1 MNELKIGLI
10 LSATDKMSR
19 VVDMAVG
26 KSEKKLSKFQKATE
40 KTGKS
45 IQKMGTKMFLAGSA
59 VAGALFA
66 EVKSQSSAAAEYLR
80 TSQKVG
86 MSVENWQKVEYAAGR
101 VNVASESLR
110 VSLQRFSKTQ
120 VSAFNGNKTAQ
131 AAFKMVGVSIL
142 DHNKKLKSSHKML
155 LQIADAFS
163 RAKNGPVKTA
173 AAIMLF
179 GKAGADMIPMLN
191 NGSKGIKD
199 FGDRAD
205 NFGNIM
211 SGKDAQSMKG
221 FALKMRTMKDATSG
235 VTRMITIAALPAMMQ
250 LADFISITSER
261 VVKWVRQNRSLV
273 NTIVKVAG
281 AIGGISMAAGAF
293 LMTFGTV
300 FRSITL
306 GIEIFKAL
314 KFAIFAVTYYGSG
327 LISTL
332 KSATVVQWLF
342 NTSLLGCPI
351 VYIIL
356 IVGALTAAV
365 IYAYK
370 HFQGFRNLVDSVG
383 NIIKKFGESTWGIIK
398 KFGKSIVEFMLNPFS
413 AVLKIITGLSTAMG
427 DLLKGNFSKIIPDA
441 KIGLYNAF
449 SSGSATPSTTNNN
462 VQSRSSRV
470 VNQVRKARIQNSKSN
485 RTQTIAYSPTI
496 SIGSGSQQDKQDFAK
511 MLRAHKHE
519 LASLLKE
526 MNNNNSRLSF
536 EG

>member
-40 KTGKS
+40 KIGKS

-86 MSVENWQKVEYAAGR
+86 MSVENWQRVEYAADR

-110 VSLQRFSKTQ
+110 ISLQRFAKTQ
-120 VSAFNGNKTAQ
+120 VTALTGNKKSI

-142 DHNKKLKSSHKML
+142 DHNKKLKSTHKML

-163 RAKNGPVKTA
+163 KAKDGPVKTT
-173 AAIMLF
+173 AAILLF

-191 NGSKGIKD
+191 KGSKGIKD

-205 NFGNIM
+205 KFGLIM
-211 SGKDAQSMKG
+211 SGKDAQSMKD
-221 FALKMRTMKDATSG
+221 FALKMRNVKDATIGAS
-235 VTRMITIAALPAMMQ
+235 RIIAITALPTMVKFAS
-250 LADFISITSER
+250 FISSVSEKII
-261 VVKWVRQNRSLV
+261 KWVKHNRELT

-281 AIGGISMAAGAF
+281 AIGGISMVAGAF
-293 LMTFGTV
+293 LVTFGTI

-314 KFAIFAVTYYGSG
+314 KFAIFAVKFYGF
-327 LISTL
+327 ITAL
-332 KSATVVQWLF
+332 KTATIAQAAF
-342 NTSLLGCPI
+342 NFVLSINPI
-351 VYIIL
+351 VAVVLVI
-356 IVGALTAAV
+356 AAFTAGV
-365 IYAYK
+365 IYCYK
-370 HFQGFRNLVDSVG
+370 HVASFRSAILSSWDA
-383 NIIKKFGESTWGIIK
+383 IKKFGESTWGIIK

-427 DLLKGNFSKIIPDA
+427 DLVKGNFSKIIPDA

-449 SSGSATPSTTNNN
+449 SSGSAPPSTTNNN
-462 VQSRSSRV
+462 VQSRSSRI
-470 VNQVRKARIQNSKSN
+470 VNQVRKARIQNSKSS

-496 SIGSGSQQDKQDFAK
+496 NIGSGSQQDKQDFAK